1 MHYSRSLPLTRR
13 QFIRLALAGSALLT
27 GCSSTRAAIKLPEI
41 ACWPLGRR
49 AAVAFTFDW
58 ETAMGGLIHS
68 RSVNDPNV
76 NEDYLL
82 RARRMREGIA
92 TTRAIFAPHGIRA
105 TYYATGYNF
114 LFGNR
119 ERRTFLGDPTFAWA
133 SRANGWLSDRWV
145 RSPWFGDDP
154 FGTVATHPEWYFGD
168 LIAPLCA
175 DGHEIQ
181 SHTFSHLHGG
191 LADQATWQQDLETW
205 NQVAATHGLAPARSI
220 AFPWSSSAGMSDT
233 SWTIVERAGIRSVTR
248 MSDQAQYSLWEI
260 DQDGIVSAPCGQWL
274 PGREGRIR
282 AYPDCY
288 LTPASEERVFR
299 QLDRALAIGGMIDL
313 WAHTEEVTSTAQ
325 IATWQRVTARVAGDE
340 QIWVAPLGEIAAWET
355 ARSALMLEPD
365 LQRSDERVWNMRLTN
380 PTDQELLGLALKL
393 PVQVERVRIAD
404 IELERSALV
413 QPRGTG
419 WWPTIGLVTLDLAA
433 GQTVELQFV
442 IPSGGVEGTA
452 LHKILQPHR
461 G

>member
-1 MHYSRSLPLTRR
+1 MHHARSLHSTRR
-13 QFIRLALAGSALLT
+13 QFLRLALAGGALLT
-27 GCSSTRAAIKLPEI
+27 GCTPTSAAIPLPEI

-76 NEDYLL
+76 NDDYLL

-145 RSPWFGDDP
+145 SSPWFGDDP

-168 LIAPLCA
+168 LIAPLRA

-191 LADQATWQQDLETW
+191 LADRLTWQQDLETW
-205 NQVAATHGLAPARSI
+205 NRVAAAQGVAPARSL
-220 AFPWSSSAGMSDT
+220 AFPWSSSAGMSDA
-233 SWTIVERAGIRSVTR
+233 SWSIVEQAGIRSVTR

-288 LTPASEERVFR
+288 LTPASEDRALR
-299 QLDRALAIGGMIDL
+299 QLDRAIAIGGIIDL
-313 WAHTEEVTSTAQ
+313 WAHTEEVTSAVQ
-325 IATWQRVTARVAGDE
+325 IATWQRVTARVAGDA
-340 QIWVAPLGEIAAWET
+340 QIWVAPLGEIAAWEA
-355 ARSALMLEPD
+355 ARVALMLEPD
-365 LQRSDERVWNMRLTN
+365 RQRSDERVWNLRLTN

-393 PVQVERVRIAD
+393 PVQVAGVRIDD
-404 IELERSALV
+404 IELKRSELE

-419 WWPTIGLVTLDLAA
+419 WWPAIGLVTLDLGA

-442 IPSGGVEGTA
+442 AP
-452 LHKILQPHR
+452 
-461 G
+461 